1 MKLFKT
7 TFINWYWIT
16 SVIDFSKVLLS
27 CFGFWIT
34 WRSNCWFRNGSN
46 SSNSRK
52 WKNLSA
58 YTAGDAVP
66 YIITDQFRAL
76 FVMIAFMSLVI
87 AILIVSKKAT
97 D

>member
-1 MKLFKT
+1 MDPILQT
-7 TFINWYWIT
+7 A
-16 SVIDFSKVLLS
+16 
-27 CFGFWIT
+27 GME
-34 WRSNCWFRNGSN
+34 
-46 SSNSRK
+46 
-52 WKNLSA
+52 NLSA

-87 AILIVSKKAT
+87 AILIVSKAT